1 MDDLDDLLAESLQ
14 QAAERKA
21 IKESQKRLKSERP
34 SAGTRELAEDRER
47 VERWQAQHAWT
58 PVANVALYERHKCEC
73 GRQQTIFR
81 HLMRRETHRHM
92 RTVQRFIAVEE
103 SLANL
108 PNEVAV
114 QKWETPQCTYC
125 AQEKGFHLG
134 SGNVYEW
141 TGN

>member
-21 IKESQKRLKSERP
+21 VKESQKKLKA
-34 SAGTRELAEDRER
+34 AGANSRELQEDRER
-47 VERWQAQHAWT
+47 VERWQAEHAWT

-81 HLMRRETHRHM
+81 HLMRRETHKHM

-114 QKWETPQCTYC
+114 QKWKVPQCTYC

-141 TGN
+141 EGN